1 MTVET
6 SRTADTFKG
15 CQPFCSSHRL
25 FCSATLQRQNVLT
38 EPLKSWYGIQPVTQ
52 LLITAH
58 TLQNHTHYIRLYFV
72 PPPLFRS
79 FYGILENLIEWQRL
93 NLYLWQKLNN
103 AKIQTASWSRLKGHS
118 ILACKVQR
126 KTYPEP

>member
-1 MTVET
+1 MTVEM

-25 FCSATLQRQNVLT
+25 FCSATLQRQDVLT
-38 EPLKSWYGIQPVTQ
+38 EPLKSWRGNQPVTQ

-58 TLQNHTHYIRLYFV
+58 TLQN
-72 PPPLFRS
+72 
-79 FYGILENLIEWQRL
+79 LIEWQYL

-118 ILACKVQR
+118 ILACKVQQ
-126 KTYPEP
+126 KTCPEPWPEYKQIRRGQSSDR